1 MLLINKNMTALN
13 LTDIPSN
20 IDTLEKLGMWVG
32 FALSEI
38 NLATSATE
46 APGYTQRVA
55 QAGIFY
61 VETDN
66 RHRALIRLSIPVD
79 KSYLSGKSN
88 TWTYA
93 QELTSDALT
102 PEFKNTP

>member
-1 MLLINKNMTALN
+1 MTALN
-13 LTDIPSN
+13 LADIPRN

-66 RHRALIRLSIPVD
+66 RHRALIRLSVPVD
-79 KSYLSGKSN
+79 KAHLSGKSN
-88 TWTYA
+88 SWSYA
-93 QELTSDALT
+93 QKLSDDPL
-102 PEFKNTP
+102 PSEFKDA

>member
-1 MLLINKNMTALN
+1 
-13 LTDIPSN
+13 
-20 IDTLEKLGMWVG
+20 MWVG

-38 NLATSATE
+38 NLAKSATE

-66 RHRALIRLSIPVD
+66 KHRALIRLSIPVD
-79 KSYLSGKSN
+79 KLHLSGRN
-88 TWTYA
+88 NPWTYA
-93 QELTSDALT
+93 QTLSDDPIPT
-102 PEFKNTP
+102 EFKSAA